1 MIPSSSGKATML
13 NIIGYLNNIDRDSY
27 LLQDKSV
34 ERLNENVLA
43 WLRNRHIGFVFQ
55 LFSLILRINHTQYR
69 IVDGVSSYTSSRAKD
84 AGARDVRLRGDG
96 RARHYSPTQLSS
108 GQQQR
113 MALAR
118 ALIHNSDLLIAD

>member
-1 MIPSSSGKATML
+1 ML